1 MTQNDNPSPMSYEI
15 NRFGDRINAS
25 IPTASFDSNTKRF
38 RQSEKNFAYFLDLS
52 KNLETFQEKFQE
64 NNY

>member
-38 RQSEKNFAYFLDLS
+38 RQSEKNFLDLS
-52 KNLETFQEKFQE
+52 KNLETFENVSKFQE